1 MRMDTARSKILVVDS
16 DDEMTL
22 SEALRSDNNDMKTIL
37 KNKWK
42 EINSTS

>member
-1 MRMDTARSKILVVDS
+1 MRMDTARSKILVVDN

-42 EINSTS
+42 EINSNS